1 MTLLNMDWMRCE
13 ECGEISHRFVLQSYS
28 TAAPPP
34 VDLNYDLKCDACGSE
49 NVKRMLE
56 DD

>member
-13 ECGEISHRFVLQSYS
+13 ECGEISHRFVVQSYS

-49 NVKRMLE
+49 NVKRLLE